1 MAKLVLAPLCL
12 LAERDTGSLVSSWW
26 PRLTQLQR
34 LSRGLNPSLP
44 RTRASA
50 SNLPCCQVGEMPG
63 ALPRLEGQ
71 LRAQGQTSPPMAT
84 ALAGQSRAGL
94 VSAGHCVDGPVGAFL
109 TEQCD
114 GTELWWREPSPNRSR
129 RNTWGF
135 RFPSSHTPSI
145 PPAAQSKPGQQLLS
159 GPTSESR
166 CAWVIKMTRPSQC
179 L

>member
-1 MAKLVLAPLCL
+1 M
-12 LAERDTGSLVSSWW
+12 R
-26 PRLTQLQR
+26 
-34 LSRGLNPSLP
+34 
-44 RTRASA
+44 
-50 SNLPCCQVGEMPG
+50 G

-114 GTELWWREPSPNRSR
+114 GTELCWREPSPNRRR

-145 PPAAQSKPGQQLLS
+145 PPATQSKPGQQLLS
-159 GPTSESR
+159 GPTSESH
-166 CAWVIKMTRPSQC
+166 CAWVIDPVCILFLLGHRHLCRGLVGMNGHEYTAERGTAQYPGRLWMGHPRP
-179 L
+179 